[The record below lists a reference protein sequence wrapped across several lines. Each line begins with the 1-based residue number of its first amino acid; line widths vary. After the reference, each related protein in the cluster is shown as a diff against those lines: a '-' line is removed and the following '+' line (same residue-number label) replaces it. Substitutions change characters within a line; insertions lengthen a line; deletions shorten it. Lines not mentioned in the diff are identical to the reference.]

1 MAIIDYLKRYHPQDN
16 ETFDMVAHNFMMH
29 REIAHL
35 LQSRAQQILET
46 FREMNIGREH
56 QNQSTEW
63 TNDWMDKQTV
73 PLIGRLDI
81 CCTDEKNLSNFEQL
95 SWYHVYFTMIFCRF
109 LSWNTNKLAVSR
121 TVLHGCC
128 RELLQGACYYMSAIG
143 FLCLDDPQYM
153 Y

>member
-63 TNDWMDKQTV
+63 SNDWMVKPLNGQTDST
-73 PLIGRLDI
+73 LD
-81 CCTDEKNLSNFEQL
+81 
-95 SWYHVYFTMIFCRF
+95 W
-109 LSWNTNKLAVSR
+109 
-121 TVLHGCC
+121 
-128 RELLQGACYYMSAIG
+128 
-143 FLCLDDPQYM
+143 
-153 Y
+153 

>member
-56 QNQSTEW
+56 QNQLTEW
-63 TNDWMDKQTV
+63 SNDWMDKQTV
-73 PLIGRLDI
+73 PWIGRLDI
-81 CCTDEKNLSNFEQL
+81 CCTDEKNL
-95 SWYHVYFTMIFCRF
+95 
-109 LSWNTNKLAVSR
+109 
-121 TVLHGCC
+121 
-128 RELLQGACYYMSAIG
+128 
-143 FLCLDDPQYM
+143 
-153 Y
+153 